1 MYCIDELLNWQ
12 YEHPD
17 HKQATKRNVAPRI
30 CIYFKKSRGNRL
42 LIHGELCQRTLKQD
56 VLKLMLTHNRRAK
69 HSLWL
74 NKRYIWNSKTKIV
87 NRSTQQR
94 YRKFYRQ
101 NKSLSTA
108 VQLSRPCWT
117 DSITCVRK
125 LDNIVW
131 NDASW
136 DIWNSPLYPSEKIWL
151 WRSVRTTVLTPTTCK
166 PMPNVWLFW
175 RERVWPTAS
184 CEAET
189 TKESVKTKTESGKC
203 FCIKTEKK
211 RK

>member
-12 YEHPD
+12 YEHRD
-17 HKQATKRNVAPRI
+17 HKQATKRNLTPRI
-30 CIYFKKSRGNRL
+30 CIYFKTSRGNRL

-56 VLKLMLTHNRRAK
+56 VLKQRPSSLASKNICVDCLAIVRLKLTNNRRPK

-131 NDASW
+131 SDASW
-136 DIWNSPLYPSEKIWL
+136 DIWNSPLWMILKC
-151 WRSVRTTVLTPTTCK
+151 TCK
-166 PMPNVWLFW
+166 GVHPQGWTDRNELFLY
-175 RERVWPTAS
+175 
-184 CEAET
+184 
-189 TKESVKTKTESGKC
+189 
-203 FCIKTEKK
+203 
-211 RK
+211 